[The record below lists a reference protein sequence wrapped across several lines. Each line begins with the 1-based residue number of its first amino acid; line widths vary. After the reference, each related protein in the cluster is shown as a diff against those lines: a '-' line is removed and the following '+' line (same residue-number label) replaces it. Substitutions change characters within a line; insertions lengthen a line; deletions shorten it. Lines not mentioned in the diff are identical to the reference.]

1 MNVQINKCFNKQCI
15 CELLSWVQAE
25 LGSGIR
31 NSGVLSYS
39 SLVPIKSSSFQRGPG
54 RIFGNYLKDLSP
66 DCASRR
72 GLRCKGAAEQSSDR
86 RQPIS
91 GYSHSSSTPGS
102 FQGILGR
109 SRGRDVGTPSPATAA
124 LPPSPSRCPF
134 LWDSP
139 VELKNPL
146 GIPAASAVP
155 AELCVP
161 PLPKGGK
168 IPKSRRPLEQP

>member
-72 GLRCKGAAEQSSDR
+72 GLRCKGAAEQSWGC

-109 SRGRDVGTPSPATAA
+109 SRGSGCRDPEPRYGCAPPFPFP
-124 LPPSPSRCPF
+124 LPI
-134 LWDSP
+134 
-139 VELKNPL
+139 PL
-146 GIPAASAVP
+146 GFARGVEKSTWNSCGIRAS
-155 AELCVP
+155 
-161 PLPKGGK
+161 
-168 IPKSRRPLEQP
+168 S